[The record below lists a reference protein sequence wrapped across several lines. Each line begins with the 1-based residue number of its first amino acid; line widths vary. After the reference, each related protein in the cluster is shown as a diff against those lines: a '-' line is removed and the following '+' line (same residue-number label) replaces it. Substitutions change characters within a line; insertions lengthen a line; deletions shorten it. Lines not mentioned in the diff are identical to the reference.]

1 MHRINLLA
9 VFLIFHFIFIS
20 SCIAVYIGTDGSAG
34 MVKSDAKRIMA
45 FDLAI
50 GSEQG
55 TIKEPD
61 DVLVME
67 IDGSQIRSLISLQ
80 SYTWVYA
87 IWRCDG
93 LDWKP
98 AIHAA
103 KAAGDSLGDGLRF
116 VPVFMEYYPKT
127 IQNILFEAG
136 VLTPGYILNKDYYTA
151 APNYKHARLVYELCP
166 ECDPFSAQPM
176 HFLFNQ
182 QGNLLFAARNDTFQL
197 GSMLEVMRQQPTD

>member
-1 MHRINLLA
+1 MSVAQFIRLVATCFFLA
-9 VFLIFHFIFIS
+9 FSSCVTFYVDTDSSPAIPKSEWKKIGPFDLSASLVSAPIS
-20 SCIAVYIGTDGSAG
+20 SPNQ
-34 MVKSDAKRIMA
+34 VK
-45 FDLAI
+45 
-50 GSEQG
+50 
-55 TIKEPD
+55 
-61 DVLVME
+61 VME
-67 IDGSQIRSLISLQ
+67 VTGSQIGDLISQ
-80 SYTWVYA
+80 QTYTWVYC
-87 IWRCDG
+87 IRGCDG

-103 KAAGDSLGDGLRF
+103 KSAGDSLGDGLRF

-197 GSMLEVMRQQPTD
+197 GSMLEVMRQ